1 MKSMFFLFCFI
12 PALIFAQTDSIV
24 NYTDINGMKQGYWI
38 KKDANG
44 QKIYEGYFKNNI
56 PYGIMRR
63 FHGNGVVKAIME
75 FDKNDQKKV
84 KVTYFDD
91 TGELSAKGFF
101 YDKKRDSTWQYFG
114 QSAMLV
120 GEEHYVKGKKH
131 GVSKKYYPSGKIV
144 EEIWYKNGK
153 LDGPWI
159 RYYENGNMRMKT
171 QQINDKRIGDFYSYF
186 ADGKVEIKGFYE
198 NDLKDGIWKKFDDK
212 GKVIKEM
219 KFTEGKLENEEAIDK
234 EFTKELEDAEKIITP
249 KTKLVSFTYV
259 SNALGTINPVKEL
272 TEIAHKNGAKVLVD
286 AAQAI
291 QHFQIDVQALDCDF
305 LVFSGHKIYGPTG
318 TGILYGKEDILNAM
332 PPFEGGGDMIKTVSF
347 KGTEFNDLP
356 FKFEAGT
363 PHIAGCIALGTA
375 IEYIQKIGL
384 ENIQQYEAAL
394 LDYATEQL
402 SQIEG
407 LKIYGT
413 AKNKSAVLSFLLDG
427 IHPYD
432 VGVILDNQGI
442 AIRTGHHCAQPI
454 MEHYNITGTCRATFA
469 FYNTKEEIDLLKE
482 GILKA
487 KKMLS

>member
-1 MKSMFFLFCFI
+1 MIQPSQM
-12 PALIFAQTDSIV
+12 
-24 NYTDINGMKQGYWI
+24 DIQQIRADFPILNEKIRGKQLVYLDNG
-38 KKDANG
+38 AST
-44 QKIYEGYFKNNI
+44 QKPQAVIDREN
-56 PYGIMRR
+56 
-63 FHGNGVVKAIME
+63 
-75 FDKNDQKKV
+75 
-84 KVTYFDD
+84 
-91 TGELSAKGFF
+91 FF
-101 YDKKRDSTWQYFG
+101 YEHQYANIHRGVHYLSQIGTDLYEQVRRQIQQFINAKHEHEIIYTKG
-114 QSAMLV
+114 TTNAINLV
-120 GEEHYVKGKKH
+120 AYTFGKKFIGEGDEIVVTEMEH
-131 GVSKKYYPSGKIV
+131 HSNIVPWQMLCEEKKCI
-144 EEIWYKNGK
+144 
-153 LDGPWI
+153 L
-159 RYYENGNMRMKT
+159 
-171 QQINDKRIGDFYSYF
+171 
-186 ADGKVEIKGFYE
+186 
-198 NDLKDGIWKKFDDK
+198 
-212 GKVIKEM
+212 KVIPLQEDGTIK
-219 KFTEGKLENEEAIDK
+219 
-234 EFTKELEDAEKIITP
+234 LEDAEKIITP

-291 QHFQIDVQALDCDF
+291 QHFHIDVQALDCDF